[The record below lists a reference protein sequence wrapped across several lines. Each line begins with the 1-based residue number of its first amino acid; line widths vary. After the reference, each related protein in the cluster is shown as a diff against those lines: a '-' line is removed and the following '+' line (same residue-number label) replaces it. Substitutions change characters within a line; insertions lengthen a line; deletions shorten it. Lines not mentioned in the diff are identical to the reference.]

1 MILEVEYMVDHV
13 AEVLRTAFV
22 DAMIQDDNPDDPIV
36 TTVVPSWAD
45 GDVVFLEGA
54 FSIDAIARA
63 LVSQL
68 GLVDLETIHA
78 DGS

>member
-1 MILEVEYMVDHV
+1 VILEAEYLIDRID
-13 AEVLRTAFV
+13 EVLRTAFV
-22 DAMIQDDNPDDPIV
+22 DAALQDPDADEPIV

-63 LVSQL
+63 IVTQLDLRAPVS
-68 GLVDLETIHA
+68 
-78 DGS
+78 S

>member
-1 MILEVEYMVDHV
+1 MILEVEYAVDRV

-22 DAMIQDDNPDDPIV
+22 DAAIQDENPDEPIV

-54 FSIDAIARA
+54 FSIDVIARA
-63 LVSQL
+63 IVAANH
-68 GLVDLETIHA
+68 T
-78 DGS
+78 DGTTT